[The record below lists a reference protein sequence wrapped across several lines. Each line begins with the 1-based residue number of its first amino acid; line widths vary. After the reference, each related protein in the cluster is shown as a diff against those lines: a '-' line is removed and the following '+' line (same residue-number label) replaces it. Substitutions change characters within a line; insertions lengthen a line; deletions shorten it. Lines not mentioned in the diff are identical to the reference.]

1 MNEINP
7 HLFTIATLT
16 GHAALAYG
24 PYTAVMDNG
33 PAAHEGDLLRSI
45 VKWSDAAWSVAQG
58 PKQEFGQQFQ

>member
-1 MNEINP
+1 MKEINP

-33 PAAHEGDLLRSI
+33 PAANEGDLLRGI
-45 VKWSDAAWSVAQG
+45 VKWSGAA
-58 PKQEFGQQFQ
+58 

>member
-33 PAAHEGDLLRSI
+33 PAANEGDLLRGI
-45 VKWSDAAWSVAQG
+45 VIWSDAA
-58 PKQEFGQQFQ
+58 